1 MGSPHTLQPKQTMGN
16 LESGVQRTIQVIDN
30 DPTTWSL
37 EHVEAL
43 WRRHQAGAHGFG
55 LHRKELKD
63 IVRAIFPDAK
73 KDVVGDM
80 IWPRFAEYD
89 SGGEVN
95 ALEVLGG
102 LAVVAQGSL
111 EGKANFVLRLFDF
124 NQVGSLSYDEVVV
137 ALLTVLAGCCLATRR
152 GSLPQD
158 EDVLQHAD
166 DAFRKAGR
174 DSTMRVPLLDLE
186 HWFVARC
193 ADLCRDRKLEVC
205 DSPHTLLLCFDLMQA
220 SVIPDDDPAV
230 VLAEATPATT

>member
-1 MGSPHTLQPKQTMGN
+1 MGN
-16 LESGVQRTIQVIDN
+16 LESGVQRTITVVDN

-55 LHRKELKD
+55 LHRKEIKE

-166 DAFRKAGR
+166 DAFRKARR
-174 DSTMRVPLLDLE
+174 DSTMRVPLLELE

-230 VLAEATPATT
+230 VLAEATPA